1 MSTGTSS
8 LRQTERRRGVCASAC
23 AATLAL
29 ALAGP
34 SFAASAPAPD
44 NPPTGP
50 RSEASPRIASAPV
63 EGSTLAERA
72 TRAAATGASSPTPD
86 APVTAHTAVKPTA
99 DAHPAATKV
108 VVTTPAPTAT
118 STAPVQSQTSPA
130 TPASAATSEQ
140 RAAAPTPKRRA
151 ARPAPSE
158 KRSAAPAPRV
168 AAVPRDGTRLGLP
181 IGTLTLSSVPAGGGQ
196 GALLAAAALLLV
208 AAAAGGLV
216 VGVAGRRLARIT

>member
-50 RSEASPRIASAPV
+50 RSEASPRIASAP
-63 EGSTLAERA
+63 TAAPPA
-72 TRAAATGASSPTPD
+72 TGGTAAATPSPDAPLVAKAPAAPDPGTAKTPASNGRTPSPTHTAAATPAPATARPASSPTGTSGVVASRVRPKPK
-86 APVTAHTAVKPTA
+86 AGAHA
-99 DAHPAATKV
+99 
-108 VVTTPAPTAT
+108 
-118 STAPVQSQTSPA
+118 SQTV
-130 TPASAATSEQ
+130 
-140 RAAAPTPKRRA
+140 RHKHPT
-151 ARPAPSE
+151 
-158 KRSAAPAPRV
+158 V
-168 AAVPRDGTRLGLP
+168 AAEPTRVGRPHDGSRLGLP
-181 IGTLTLSSVPAGGGQ
+181 AGTVAALAAVAGDSGRT
-196 GALLAAAALLLV
+196 ALLAAAALLLG